1 MNKGLAINL
10 LSRKGCKIT
19 NDITFASKNSTANT
33 YWANPNE
40 SYIKKNWTLILNDT
54 IKKTLHLFYIPANSI
69 KGSLVRYRLDK
80 DVLDIQIDYYD
91 INFTD
96 TRSGIRFNQYKI
108 CELQY

>member
-1 MNKGLAINL
+1 MNKSLAINL

-54 IKKTLHLFYIPANSI
+54 IKKTLPILEITEAESDLFNI
-69 KGSLVRYRLDK
+69 KFVSYNTNTL
-80 DVLDIQIDYYD
+80 I
-91 INFTD
+91 
-96 TRSGIRFNQYKI
+96 
-108 CELQY
+108 